1 MAIAKLGLGIL
12 HLTKIEFNSSLI
24 LNDGLLLIVE
34 NLLRN
39 SVRGECL
46 PVASKINL
54 SLFEDSAIMVQ

>member
-1 MAIAKLGLGIL
+1 VAIAKLGLGIL
-12 HLTKIEFNSSLI
+12 HLTKIEFNGSLI

-34 NLLRN
+34 NLFGN

-46 PVASKINL
+46 TVASKINL